1 MRQSIKHKAMTS
13 PEQQLLHGT
22 MAERMSQT
30 PMLSDVEMSAE
41 FTSVQEKLRSIP
53 KKTYR

>member
-1 MRQSIKHKAMTS
+1 MRQSMKHKAMTS

-22 MAERMSQT
+22 MAERMSQS
-30 PMLSDVEMSAE
+30 PNLSDVEMSAE